1 MRSDRSGSDDKT
13 PQKLTAQ
20 FQPSLSLTP
29 PQQIQIMVQAPSFSP
44 TFETEIG
51 ANAGFKF

>member
-1 MRSDRSGSDDKT
+1 MRSDRSGSDDKSS
-13 PQKLTAQ
+13 QKLTAQ